1 MWHCR
6 RHAIRGCRRASAN
19 PASPAVLPPHFALLI
34 TLLAFIP
41 LQVGRAQGSTTV
53 ATGTISGI
61 VLDQAT
67 GAPLGGA
74 QVTVVGANVGAEA
87 GSDGRYTITGLAP
100 GTYRVQTQRIGYA
113 ISETS
118 VAVAAGEI
126 ATADFRL
133 QQVAVALQEVVVVGY
148 GTQVRRDITGSVAS
162 VGAEDVHEVPH
173 VNAIDAIKGRVPGV
187 DIVTTG
193 NKPGDG
199 IRVRLRG
206 ERSLQAS
213 NDPLYVLD
221 GIPMSG
227 GIGDL
232 NPNDIESVE
241 VLKDAS
247 ATAIYGSRGA
257 NGVVLITTRQGA
269 VGTTSVTY
277 DTYAGVQEPVNLV
290 AVMNGP
296 QFAEFKREA
305 NRARGQYKCN
315 NGAAVCDSADQV
327 LFGRDGTLGALQAGR
342 LTDWQNLVL
351 RQAPEMSHQVRITG
365 GDEKTRFA
373 LSAGL
378 LDQQGILR
386 GQDFQRRSVRRS

>member
-1 MWHCR
+1 DFQ
-6 RHAIRGCRRASAN
+6 
-19 PASPAVLPPHFALLI
+19 LQ
-34 TLLAFIP
+34 LLA
-41 LQVGRAQGSTTV
+41 
-53 ATGTISGI
+53 IS
-61 VLDQAT
+61 L
-67 GAPLGGA
+67 
-74 QVTVVGANVGAEA
+74 
-87 GSDGRYTITGLAP
+87 S
-100 GTYRVQTQRIGYA
+100 
-113 ISETS
+113 
-118 VAVAAGEI
+118 
-126 ATADFRL
+126 
-133 QQVAVALQEVVVVGY
+133 EVVVVGY
-148 GTQVRRDITGSVAS
+148 GTQARKDVTGSVTS
-162 VGAEDVHEVPH
+162 VSGGDVTAVPKA
-173 VNAIDAIKGRVPGV
+173 NAVDALKGRVAGV
-187 DIVTTG
+187 DIITTG

-199 IRVRLRG
+199 ISIRVRG
-206 ERSLQAS
+206 ERSLTAS

-277 DTYAGVQEPVNLV
+277 DPYAGVQEPVNLV

-342 LTDWQNLVL
+342 WTDWQNLVL

-386 GQDFQRRSVRRS
+386 GQDFQRRSM